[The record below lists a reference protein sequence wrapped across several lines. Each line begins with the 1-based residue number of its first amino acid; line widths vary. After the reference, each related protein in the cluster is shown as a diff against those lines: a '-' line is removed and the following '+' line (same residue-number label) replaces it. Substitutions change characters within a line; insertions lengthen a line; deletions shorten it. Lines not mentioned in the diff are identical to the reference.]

1 MPSIAMRLLR
11 DELARLLCFTLIPV
25 LLFSVMVFI
34 VINHQMTAKTE
45 AEDHA
50 HMEYV
55 QSQMNFVVKELDA
68 LNLTFSVN
76 SEITSTFARAFS
88 LNDAQAMSSLK
99 NICKHYMIPTV
110 AAHDYIHSLYVYTPN
125 AQNVFL
131 SSATG
136 PTLVSEYE
144 DVAWLE
150 TYERMKS
157 EGKTYFAERRAF
169 KNYGF
174 EAAPQRFITLYRRLY
189 LSEGVIVLN
198 LYQNYFDDLL
208 KSQSTSGSQ
217 VLLVVNEEDEVLMQ
231 SEPAVSFSAE
241 DLERLSAAREEA
253 LKEYR
258 IQDASYFVTRLPS
271 GNRYN
276 WIYLSL
282 TPLEEIHSFARNIVE
297 LLALI
302 LLPTLIL
309 CAVFAWR
316 HAKTSCDNALRIV
329 STLEAAERHEV
340 DLSQPR
346 AQKEDFYGVVT
357 ERIVRNYA
365 ERNRL
370 RYQLEQK
377 QRDMREM
384 ELNAL
389 RSQINPHFLFNTLKS
404 IYWMSFGLTG
414 GPNEVSRMIEDMT
427 EILEYSLNTADDL
440 ASLGDEIRNS
450 KAYVQIQH
458 MRYKERFEV
467 TWRYDPELEKYYT
480 VKLLFQPLIENAIMH
495 GMSWNAKDT
504 LHITITMER
513 RGDFIEV
520 AMQDD
525 GVGIEPEQLERIT
538 SRLHSH
544 SDDGHIGLYSCNKR
558 LCLTFGEECGIRIT
572 SDRGTTLS
580 MRFPCLTI

>member
-1 MPSIAMRLLR
+1 MQAAALESPGG
-11 DELARLLCFTLIPV
+11 DERVVIDQRPHPV
-25 LLFSVMVFI
+25 SYT
-34 VINHQMTAKTE
+34 H
-45 AEDHA
+45 
-50 HMEYV
+50 
-55 QSQMNFVVKELDA
+55 LD
-68 LNLTFSVN
+68 VYK
-76 SEITSTFARAFS
+76 RQFS

-302 LLPTLIL
+302 LLPTLIP
-309 CAVFAWR
+309 
-316 HAKTSCDNALRIV
+316 V
-329 STLEAAERHEV
+329 SYTHLDVYKR
-340 DLSQPR
+340 QP
-346 AQKEDFYGVVT
+346 Y
-357 ERIVRNYA
+357 
-365 ERNRL
+365 
-370 RYQLEQK
+370 
-377 QRDMREM
+377 
-384 ELNAL
+384 
-389 RSQINPHFLFNTLKS
+389 RS
-404 IYWMSFGLTG
+404 
-414 GPNEVSRMIEDMT
+414 
-427 EILEYSLNTADDL
+427 
-440 ASLGDEIRNS
+440 
-450 KAYVQIQH
+450 
-458 MRYKERFEV
+458 
-467 TWRYDPELEKYYT
+467 
-480 VKLLFQPLIENAIMH
+480 
-495 GMSWNAKDT
+495 
-504 LHITITMER
+504 
-513 RGDFIEV
+513 RG
-520 AMQDD
+520 
-525 GVGIEPEQLERIT
+525 
-538 SRLHSH
+538 
-544 SDDGHIGLYSCNKR
+544 
-558 LCLTFGEECGIRIT
+558 
-572 SDRGTTLS
+572 RG
-580 MRFPCLTI
+580 

>member
-1 MPSIAMRLLR
+1 MPGIAMRLLR

-25 LLFSVMVFI
+25 LLFGAMVFI
-34 VINHQMTAKTE
+34 VISHQMTAKTE
-45 AEDHA
+45 AEDRA

-55 QSQMNFVVKELDA
+55 QAQMNFVVKELDA

-76 SEITSTFARAFS
+76 TEITSTFARAFS

-99 NICKHYMIPTV
+99 SICKHYMIPTV

-125 AQNVFL
+125 SQNIFL

-136 PTLVSEYE
+136 PTLASEYE
-144 DVAWLE
+144 DAAWLE
-150 TYERMKS
+150 TYEQMRA
-157 EGKTYFAERRAF
+157 EGKTYFAERREF

-198 LYQNYFDDLL
+198 LYQNYFADLL

-241 DLERLSAAREEA
+241 DLVKLCTARDDV
-253 LKEYR
+253 LREYR
-258 IQDASYFVTRLPS
+258 VKDASYFVTRLPS

-282 TPLEEIHSFARNIVE
+282 TPLEEIHAFARNIVE
-297 LLALI
+297 LLALS
-302 LLPTLIL
+302 LLPALIL

-316 HAKTSCDNALRIV
+316 HAKKSCDNALRIV

-340 DLSQPR
+340 DLSLPQ

-389 RSQINPHFLFNTLKS
+389 RAQINPHFLFNTLKS

-414 GPNEVSRMIEDMT
+414 GPNDVSRMIEDMT
-427 EILEYSLNTADDL
+427 EILEYSLDASDDL
-440 ASLGDEIRNS
+440 ASLEDEIRNS

-458 MRYKERFEV
+458 MRYKDRFKV
-467 TWRYDPELEKYYT
+467 AWRYEPELEKYYT

-495 GMSWNAKDT
+495 GMSWNAKET
-504 LHITITMER
+504 LHISITLER
-513 RGDFIEV
+513 KGDFIEV
-520 AMQDD
+520 TMHDD
-525 GVGIEPEQLERIT
+525 GVGIDPERLARIK

-558 LCLTFGEECGIRIT
+558 LCLTFGEDCGMQIE
-572 SDRGTTLS
+572 SDKGTTLS